1 MQKCCRIWIIG
12 NIRGNLHKRIIAET
26 NHETFLCVQKCSK
39 MMTMMKMQPWA
50 IARGSIDILASVS
63 GSAASPSYFILYTS
77 YFILYTPSY
86 FLYFILAT
94 LYFIR
99 HIPSKIVTQQKSHF
113 QKPFRLLWFEIGRYG
128 RSDRM
133 RFEVI
138 IYKKIIFVVWGIR
151 NKRYFCYILICVFL
165 CCVQLVIK
173 KIYFCG
179 KKKTV

>member
-1 MQKCCRIWIIG
+1 MKHFYVCRS
-12 NIRGNLHKRIIAET
+12 
-26 NHETFLCVQKCSK
+26 VQRWWRWWRC
-39 MMTMMKMQPWA
+39 TLEQL
-50 IARGSIDILASVS
+50 LADLSTYWPLSLVLQLLL
-63 GSAASPSYFILYTS
+63 PTLYFILLPT
-77 YFILYTPSY
+77 
-86 FLYFILAT
+86 LYFILAT

-138 IYKKIIFVVWGIR
+138 IYKKIIFVVWGIS